1 MYRRLDERQI
11 LQTLRLLGQRIE
23 ERFPASGLGRV
34 SRELENVGEKAV
46 SNVAWLRKPLFPI
59 RIAAAAS
66 ALLMIALL
74 VGALLAAFR
83 TTTGIGDGMS
93 DVVQGI
99 EALVNDVVFA
109 GIAIW
114 FMFTLEGRI
123 KRKRALAAIHELRS
137 IAHIVDMHQLTKDP
151 ERHLSRQSD
160 TASSPVRDMN
170 REQLGRYLDYCSE
183 LLSVAAKLAALY
195 VQDFADPVV
204 LEAVSEVETLT
215 TGLSGKIWQKITLL
229 DPDRL
234 PAIEA

>member
-1 MYRRLDERQI
+1 
-11 LQTLRLLGQRIE
+11 
-23 ERFPASGLGRV
+23 
-34 SRELENVGEKAV
+34 
-46 SNVAWLRKPLFPI
+46 
-59 RIAAAAS
+59 
-66 ALLMIALL
+66 
-74 VGALLAAFR
+74 
-83 TTTGIGDGMS
+83 
-93 DVVQGI
+93 
-99 EALVNDVVFA
+99 
-109 GIAIW
+109 
-114 FMFTLEGRI
+114 MFTLEGRI
-123 KRKRALAAIHELRS
+123 KRRRALGAIHELRS

-151 ERHLSRQSD
+151 ERYLSRQPD

-229 DPDRL
+229 DQERM

>member
-11 LQTLRLLGQRIE
+11 QQTLRLLGQRIE
-23 ERFPASGLGRV
+23 ERFPGAGLGRV
-34 SRELENVGEKAV
+34 SRELESIGEKAAV
-46 SNVAWLRKPLFPI
+46 NVAWLRKPLLPV

-66 ALLMIALL
+66 AVLLIALL
-74 VGALLAAFR
+74 AGGLVAAFR
-83 TTTGIGDGMS
+83 TTSGIGDGMS

-99 EALVNDVVFA
+99 EALVNDIVFA
-109 GIAIW
+109 GVAIW
-114 FMFTLEGRI
+114 FMFTLESRI

-151 ERHLSRQSD
+151 DRQMSREPD
-160 TASSPVRDMN
+160 TASSPVRDMT

-183 LLSVAAKLAALY
+183 LLSVAAKLTALY

-234 PAIEA
+234 PVIEG

>member
-11 LQTLRLLGQRIE
+11 LQTLRLLGNRIE
-23 ERFPASGLGRV
+23 ERFPGSGLGRV
-34 SRELENVGEKAV
+34 SRELESVGEKAAG
-46 SNVAWLRKPLFPI
+46 NVAWLRKPLFPI
-59 RIAAAAS
+59 RLAAAA
-66 ALLMIALL
+66 ATVLLIVLL
-74 VGALLAAFR
+74 AGALIAAFR
-83 TTTGIGDGMS
+83 TTNGIGDGMS

-109 GIAIW
+109 GVAVW
-114 FMFTLEGRI
+114 FMFTLESRI

-151 ERHLSRQSD
+151 ERHLSREPD
-160 TASSPVRDMN
+160 TASSPIRDMN

-183 LLSVAAKLAALY
+183 LLSVTAKVSALY

-229 DPDRL
+229 DPVRL
-234 PAIEA
+234 PVIEA